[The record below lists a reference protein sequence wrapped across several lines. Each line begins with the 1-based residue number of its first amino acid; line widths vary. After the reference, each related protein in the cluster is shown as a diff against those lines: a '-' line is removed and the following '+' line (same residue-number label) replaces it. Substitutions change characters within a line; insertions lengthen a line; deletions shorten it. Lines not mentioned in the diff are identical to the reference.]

1 MLESF
6 LESLQTEAQFSV
18 LKDHFSILNNMTD
31 INQKKK
37 TIRIWQEEG
46 QFTKITMHSNS
57 V

>member
-37 TIRIWQEEG
+37 IRIWQEEG

>member
-37 TIRIWQEEG
+37 QLEFDKR
-46 QFTKITMHSNS
+46 KVNS
-57 V
+57 LK